1 MCSQFK
7 IYMSLM
13 IKVSVLIPSFNR
25 ASTLSRALDSV
36 LAQTQSAAEI
46 IVIDDGSTDNTQELI
61 QQKYPQVVYLY
72 QDNKGVSAARNL
84 GIKQSKGD
92 WLAFLDSDDA
102 WLDSKLKIQCEALLK
117 EPEFK
122 ICHTEEIWI
131 RNGTRVNQ
139 MKKHQKFGGEI
150 FQKCLPLC
158 VISPSS
164 VLIEKNILE
173 QVGLFDESYQ
183 ACEDYELWLRLCA
196 FLPVLF
202 IESPQIYK
210 VGGHEDQLS
219 RKFWG
224 MDRFRVAAIDKT
236 IRHSTLSKNN
246 KLAAIA
252 MLLSK
257 VDILQKGAKKHGNT
271 ELLDYCNRLLALYL
285 P

>member
-1 MCSQFK
+1 
-7 IYMSLM
+7 M